1 MPRVEVPPRY
11 RVPTRGEASIEVSA
25 KTVRE
30 CIEAVEE
37 KYPGFQKLILD
48 SKGAQKLF
56 VSFFINGEALARD
69 EIETPLKQDDSLEIV
84 AAIAGG

>member
-11 RVPTRGEASIEVSA
+11 RVPTGGEASIEVSA

-56 VSFFINGEALARD
+56 VSFFVNGEALARD
-69 EIETPLKQDDSLEIV
+69 EIETPLMQDDSLEIV